1 MRTGAKVYYR
11 KFLTCSQRPSHEL
24 LVAPGKKLL
33 VARSYERSSW
43 HYYYSSKKLFGRG
56 FPTTTRSITGMTT
69 NVTPD
74 ITHDIRPKPWASWSF
89 FGTMRAPGRTSST
102 RSVLRPRRE
111 ECAARH
117 VGKIRSSS
125 CPGEVVLGGGRCGHG
140 VPVFLFFRET
150 YPVGPSK
157 YWAFGDSELGSVEL
171 PSAIPG
177 GGASRRPT
185 GAWPVC
191 ACCCEDA
198 HVASRGR

>member
-125 CPGEVVLGGGRCGHG
+125 CPGEVVLGGGPVRSWCSRVFIFSRNIPSWALQILGLRGLRTRIGGVARC
-140 VPVFLFFRET
+140 
-150 YPVGPSK
+150 
-157 YWAFGDSELGSVEL
+157 DSRWGSV
-171 PSAIPG
+171 PAP
-177 GGASRRPT
+177 
-185 GAWPVC
+185 
-191 ACCCEDA
+191 D
-198 HVASRGR
+198 GRMAGLCVLL